1 MLYALLWICYT
12 LSVEIDLVNALYGA
26 SAHIAFPISCILIL
40 YLHHR
45 IIAYEKK
52 DEGMECG

>member
-12 LSVEIDLVNALYGA
+12 LSVEIDLVNALHGA
-26 SAHIAFPISCILIL
+26 SAHV

-45 IIAYEKK
+45 IRAYEKK
-52 DEGMECG
+52 DEGMECGKE